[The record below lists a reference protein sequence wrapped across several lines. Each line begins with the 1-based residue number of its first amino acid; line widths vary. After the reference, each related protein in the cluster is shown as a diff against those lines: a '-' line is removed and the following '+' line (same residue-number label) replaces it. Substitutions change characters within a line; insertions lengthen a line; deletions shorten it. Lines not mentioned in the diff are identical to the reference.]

1 MTQTFTPDLDLT
13 AKKTEKEP
21 TDNLLENAEPSLKT
35 IQTILN
41 YSKNLEIKRS
51 AFINDIEV
59 IKS

>member
-21 TDNLLENAEPSLKT
+21 TDNLLEHAEPSLKT

-41 YSKNLEIKRS
+41 YSKNLEIKSS
-51 AFINDIEV
+51 ALINDIEV